1 MAIIQHLV
9 VDEYGAFIGKHSERI
24 LVSKGNETLVQA
36 PLVHLEAVIIA
47 NHGVSISADAVREC
61 AERGIPIFFLSG
73 SGIPYAGLYS
83 TGLTGTIATRRAQL
97 AAYHT
102 RRGLDLVL
110 ALGSGKLQ
118 NQANL
123 IRIMAKTRKAASP
136 DLAEALN
143 RTALEIQDQILAL
156 QSLGGNHDRAEPLTV
171 EALRQEI
178 LGIEGRAATLYWEA
192 VRRVLPEKY
201 AFPGRVG
208 RGAQDAINAAL
219 NYGYGV
225 LYGQVERALLLAGLD
240 PYGGF
245 LHADRPGKPSLTLDF
260 VEEFRPVV
268 VDRTVLGMASKG
280 IPFTQ
285 EKDSPLLTQN
295 FRRMLVERIYQ
306 RLEATV
312 AFAGKSY
319 PLRAVIQMQARH
331 MATFLRGERETY
343 QPFVMAW

>member
-24 LVSKGNETLVQA
+24 IVSKGNETLLQA
-36 PLVHLEAVIIA
+36 PVVHLEAVIIA

-61 AERGIPIFFLSG
+61 AERGIPIFFLSS
-73 SGIPYAGLYS
+73 SGTPYAGLYS
-83 TGLTGTIATRRAQL
+83 TGLSGTIATRRAQL

-123 IRIMAKTRKAASP
+123 LRAMAKARKANNP

-143 RTALEIQDQILAL
+143 RYALEIQDQILAL
-156 QSLGGNHDRAEPLTV
+156 QGLADGRGEAASATV
-171 EALRQEI
+171 ETARQEI
-178 LGIEGRAATLYWEA
+178 MGIEGRAATLYWEA

-201 AFPGRVG
+201 GFPGRVG
-208 RGAQDAINAAL
+208 RGAQDAVNAAL

-240 PYGGF
+240 PYAGF
-245 LHADRPGKPSLTLDF
+245 LHTDRPGKPSLTLDF
-260 VEEFRPVV
+260 IEEFRPVV

-280 IPFTQ
+280 IPFSQ
-285 EKDSPLLTQN
+285 EKDSPLLTQD
-295 FRRMLVERIYQ
+295 FRRVLVERIYQ

-312 AFAGKSY
+312 AFAGKTY

-343 QPFVMAW
+343 QPFIMAW